1 MEQRTQH
8 AKAYDPKDVERR
20 WYRRWEESGVFH
32 EEPDP
37 SRPPFVI
44 AMPPPNITGRAHLGH
59 GSTYTTMD
67 VLTRFHRMLGDNA
80 VWIPGLDH
88 AAIATQAVLDRELA
102 KEGKTRHDL
111 GREKFLERAR
121 AWKEEYGGVIDQQFR
136 LLGFGPDW
144 ARERYT
150 MDPELSAAVIKVF
163 VDLYREGLIY
173 RGTRL
178 INWCPTCASTLSD
191 AEVEHEERDGHL
203 WHIRYPFAE
212 DAEPG
217 SPASSRAGE
226 ESSSDD
232 SASGGTSHQLG
243 SPASSRA
250 GVEVATTRPET
261 MLGDTAIAVHPED
274 ERYRGLV
281 GKHVVLPLQN
291 RRIPIIADAAVER
304 EFGTGAV
311 KVTPAH
317 DPTDYEIGVRHSLP
331 MPSVLGFDAKM
342 TSEAGKA
349 YEGLDRYEARKRVVA
364 ELEAQG
370 FLVKTEPHH
379 HSVATCSR
387 CGTVIEPLLSL
398 QWFVKMEPLAKPAL
412 EAYRDGRLRFVPERH
427 GRTYAQWLENIRDWN
442 ISRQV
447 WWGHRLPV
455 WYTPNGDV
463 IVAESE
469 EEAQRIAGEQYH
481 TTEITRDEDTLDTWF
496 SSGLWPF
503 SILGWPKR
511 TKELETWYPT
521 QVLVTAQEIIFLWVA
536 RMVMLGMHFVDR
548 ERPPFR
554 DVLIAPLVF
563 DQFGRKM
570 SKSLGN
576 SIDPLDLIEKYGA
589 DATRLGIIR
598 QMHLESQELRFSES
612 RCEEARNFNNKIWNA
627 ARYVLS
633 LPDLAGL
640 AKGGVELPPAGELT
654 LADRWILARLR
665 GTVETVTEAYRTY
678 EFSTA
683 ADRLW
688 RFFWNEYCDWYVE
701 ATKQPSKTRAS
712 VLSMVLDVAL
722 RLLHPIAPFIT
733 EEIWQMLPQR
743 GTRSGES
750 WTIVRARWP
759 NAEELPLDEWAAGRF
774 ETLMEIIVALRRL
787 KAEAELPASAT
798 PLAGVLDLTPGL
810 NEEEKSLIARLA
822 RVQVLEG
829 PQVTVSL
836 RDLTARVGQ
845 GTVFVHLG
853 EEAAAREIARLE
865 SEERRLM
872 GEVERLE
879 KKLSNASFAL
889 KAPPEIVQ
897 KEREKL
903 AGYAEELRRTRQRL
917 TELRAT

>member
-1 MEQRTQH
+1 MEQRAEP
-8 AKAYDPKDVERR
+8 AKAYDPREVEQR

-32 EEPDP
+32 EEPDADP
-37 SRPPFVI
+37 SRPKFVI

-59 GSTYTTMD
+59 GSTYTAQD
-67 VLTRFHRMLGDNA
+67 ILVRFHRMRGENA

-121 AWKEEYGGVIDQQFR
+121 AWKDEYGGIIDQQFR

-150 MDPELSAAVIKVF
+150 MDPELSAAVVKVF

-173 RGTRL
+173 RGNRL
-178 INWCPTCASTLSD
+178 VNWCPTCASTLSD
-191 AEVEHEERDGHL
+191 AEVEHDERDGSL
-203 WHIRYPFAE
+203 WHIRYPFAS
-212 DAEPG
+212 DAKESSSNDSAPEGTSHQSG
-217 SPASSRAGE
+217 SPAS
-226 ESSSDD
+226 
-232 SASGGTSHQLG
+232 L
-243 SPASSRA
+243 RA
-250 GVEVATTRPET
+250 GVIVATTRPET
-261 MLGDTAIAVHPED
+261 MLGDTAVAVHPDD
-274 ERYRGLV
+274 ERYRALV
-281 GKHVVLPLQN
+281 GKQVLLPLQN
-291 RRIPIIADAAVER
+291 RPIPVVADAAVER

-317 DPTDYEIGVRHSLP
+317 DQTDYEIGVRHALP
-331 MPSVLGFDAKM
+331 MPSVIGLDAKM
-342 TSEAGKA
+342 TAEAGTA
-349 YEGLDRYEARKRVVA
+349 YAGLDRNEARARVVRD
-364 ELEAQG
+364 LQAQG

-379 HSVATCSR
+379 HNVALCSR

-398 QWFVKMEPLAKPAL
+398 QWFVKMESLAKPGL
-412 EAYRDGRLRFVPERH
+412 EALRDGRLRFVPERH

-455 WYTPNGDV
+455 WYTPEGAV

-469 EEAQRIAGEQYH
+469 DEARRIARAEH
-481 TTEITRDEDTLDTWF
+481 ATDEIARDEDTLDTWF

-503 SILGWPKR
+503 SILGWPKQ
-511 TKELETWYPT
+511 TKELEAWYPT
-521 QVLVTAQEIIFLWVA
+521 QVLITAQEIIFLWVA
-536 RMVMLGMHFVDR
+536 RMVMLGMHFVDP

-554 DVLIAPLVF
+554 DVLITPLVF
-563 DQFGRKM
+563 DQQGRKM

-612 RCEEARNFNNKIWNA
+612 RCEESRNFNNKIWNA
-627 ARYVLS
+627 ARFALS
-633 LPDLAGL
+633 IAQEDRRATH
-640 AKGGVELPPAGELT
+640 ALPPAGELT
-654 LADRWILARLR
+654 LADRWILTRLR
-665 GTVETVTEAYRTY
+665 ETIDVVTKAYEAY

-688 RFFWNEYCDWYVE
+688 KFLWNEYCDWYLE
-701 ATKQPSKTRAS
+701 AAKEPTPSRAA
-712 VLSMVLDVAL
+712 VLTTVLDAAL
-722 RLLHPIAPFIT
+722 RLLHPIAPFVT

-743 GTRSGES
+743 TGAPDE
-750 WTIVRARWP
+750 TIVRAPWP
-759 NAEELPLDEWAAGRF
+759 AAQAYPADAAAAARF
-774 ETLMEIIVALRRL
+774 EALMEAVVALRRL
-787 KAEAELPASAT
+787 KADAGLPPRETPEAAIVGASLR
-798 PLAGVLDLTPGL
+798 P
-810 NEEEKSLIARLA
+810 EESALIGRLA
-822 RVQVLEG
+822 RVRVLDSAQAVG
-829 PQVTVSL
+829 LASAGTTISDRVSL
-836 RDLTARVGQ
+836 GE
-845 GTVFVHLG
+845 VHVQLG
-853 EEAAAREIARLE
+853 ADAVAQEIARLE
-865 SEERRLM
+865 AEERRLR

-879 KKLSNASFAL
+879 KKLANASFAL

-903 AGYAEELRRTRQRL
+903 AGYAGELQRTRTRT
-917 TELRAT
+917 TELRTTQ